1 MFFKMFQEVF
11 LLCFSIYMLL
21 FQRKKYELS
30 PPRTI
35 VVDHI
40 TPINLKTT
48 NNTPKHCFEL
58 FST

>member
-30 PPRTI
+30 PPPNYRRRP
-35 VVDHI
+35 HY
-40 TPINLKTT
+40 PHKPENHK
-48 NNTPKHCFEL
+48 
-58 FST
+58 